1 MWGRLGVFQCSVPH
15 HLEVLRCRQNWW
27 GSNDFIYK
35 GHPHRATV
43 HHNLCSCTALQYR
56 ITEVWEHKRELVFRI
71 ELQRL
76 VFWLI
81 YWSKIIIR
89 SHFKQKC
96 QIFASCSFLNGICSF
111 LSCMMVNTESLCCGL
126 LDKKNIT
133 FHRTF
138 EHFFF
143 LHLMNFDKLINR
155 ESNLQ
160 NN

>member
-15 HLEVLRCRQNWW
+15 HLEALRCRQNWW

-71 ELQRL
+71 DLLIKNNHSQSFQAKMSNICKLQLLKWDLQLL
-76 VFWLI
+76 VMYDGKHRISVLWTI
-81 YWSKIIIR
+81 G
-89 SHFKQKC
+89 QKKHNFSSYFC
-96 QIFASCSFLNGICSF
+96 F
-111 LSCMMVNTESLCCGL
+111 
-126 LDKKNIT
+126 
-133 FHRTF
+133 
-138 EHFFF
+138 FFF

>member
-35 GHPHRATV
+35 GHPHWATV
-43 HHNLCSCTALQYR
+43 HHNLCSCTALQCR
-56 ITEVWEHKRELVFRI
+56 ITGVLEHKRELAFRI

-76 VFWLI
+76 VFSLI
-81 YWSKIIIR
+81 YWSKGN
-89 SHFKQKC
+89 HAQ
-96 QIFASCSFLNGICSF
+96 SFQAKMSNISKLQLLRWKDLQLLVMYDGKHKIS
-111 LSCMMVNTESLCCGL
+111 GL
-126 LDKKNIT
+126 WTIGQKKNNFCT
-133 FHRTF
+133 FKH
-138 EHFFF
+138 FF
-143 LHLMNFDKLINR
+143 LHLMNFDKLTNR